1 MTFKHCAPAPGVLLE
16 VIFVCGDGVVLLDS
30 GSPADVVD
38 DVVAAAVAVEV
49 LDPTEGEKVSQAS
62 AASPFD

>member
-1 MTFKHCAPAPGVLLE
+1 MTFKHCAPAPVVLLE
-16 VIFVCGDGVVLLDS
+16 VILVCGDGVVLLDS

-62 AASPFD
+62 AA

>member
-1 MTFKHCAPAPGVLLE
+1 MLLE
-16 VIFVCGDGVVLLDS
+16 VIFVWGDGVVLLDS

-62 AASPFD
+62 AA